1 MGIDYISWRIR
12 IGLNNCRL
20 SRYACRSLPVQWRA
34 ARGGLGEVMNSTLL
48 FQSCMAVVFL
58 SLKVSAV
65 LLVLLLLAGDVEKNP
80 GPTGREGSELEAA
93 G

>member
-1 MGIDYISWRIR
+1 
-12 IGLNNCRL
+12 
-20 SRYACRSLPVQWRA
+20 
-34 ARGGLGEVMNSTLL
+34 
-48 FQSCMAVVFL
+48 MAVVFL
-58 SLKVSAV
+58 SLILLKVSAV